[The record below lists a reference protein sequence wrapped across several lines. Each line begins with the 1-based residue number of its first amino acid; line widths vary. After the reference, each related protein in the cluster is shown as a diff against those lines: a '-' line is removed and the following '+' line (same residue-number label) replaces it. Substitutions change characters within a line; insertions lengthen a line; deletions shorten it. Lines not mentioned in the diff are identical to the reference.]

1 MGNGKKTV
9 KYAKTETLFSL
20 PSLSF
25 FFFFFRPPPR
35 NGTTVLPDTT
45 KPLRE
50 IKSREGKEKRVTR
63 LLWPSTKKR
72 KKERKKR
79 GHFSLENIRSPLET
93 SVFEL
98 ILVVTLPITAVSQF
112 WKWFLNGRHE
122 KNSHF
127 SQSYYLT
134 KHLVRNF
141 VPWSILSLWKIDF
154 RTIRGRNL
162 SKDLS
167 RFFSSSNRSNRR
179 ETFQIV

>member
-1 MGNGKKTV
+1 MGRRRWNMRKPRP
-9 KYAKTETLFSL
+9 FSPF
-20 PSLSF
+20 PSFLSF
-25 FFFFFRPPPR
+25 FFSFAPPPR

-112 WKWFLNGRHE
+112 WKWFLKGRHE

-127 SQSYYLT
+127 SQCYYLT

-141 VPWSILSLWKIDF
+141 VRLVDFILMEDWF
-154 RTIRGRNL
+154 
-162 SKDLS
+162 
-167 RFFSSSNRSNRR
+167 
-179 ETFQIV
+179 